1 MKKAT
6 VIALAALISI
16 VCLVCF
22 GCDGC
27 GAREYR
33 TVSAIENAS
42 FETGDLSGWTAE
54 GNAFTADSVVEA
66 SADMR
71 PQING
76 RYYLSGAAAATG
88 ATGTLTSTPFVLQD
102 TGYVSF
108 LIGGGKDT
116 ELCYV
121 AICTDGGEEVKR
133 VGNTRF
139 TPDGGLTRVL
149 IDLRERLN
157 QTLIIKI
164 VDKNDKND
172 YSYLEADGFDVN
184 VTETDLAVYGKNS
197 LKI

>member
-6 VIALAALISI
+6 IIAALALVSI

-33 TVSAIENAS
+33 TLSEIENAS
-42 FETGDLSGWTAE
+42 FETGNLSGWTAE
-54 GNAFTADSVVEA
+54 GNAFTDGCVAEAD
-66 SADMR
+66 ADTR

-76 RYYLSGAAAATG
+76 RYYLDGSRQAAG
-88 ATGTLTSTPFVLQD
+88 ATGSLTSTEFVLQD

-108 LIGGGKDT
+108 LIGGGKST

-121 AICTDGGEEVKR
+121 SLCLAGGEEIKR

-139 TPDGGLTRVL
+139 VADGGMTRVL
-149 IDLRERLN
+149 VDLTERLN
-157 QTLIIKI
+157 EKIIIKI
-164 VDKNDKND
+164 VDNDDKND

-184 VTETDLAVYGKNS
+184 VTETDLAVYGKSS